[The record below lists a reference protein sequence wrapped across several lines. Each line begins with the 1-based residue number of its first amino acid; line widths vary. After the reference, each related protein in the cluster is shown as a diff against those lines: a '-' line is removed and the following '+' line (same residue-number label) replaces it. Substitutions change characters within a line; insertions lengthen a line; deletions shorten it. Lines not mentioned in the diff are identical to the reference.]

1 MTGRLETGDL
11 TCRLQTFETL
21 RGGQSYVLGMMS
33 NSSSLSLS
41 KTFPSD
47 VVICRIDH
55 PHLALILMGL
65 DLLRFEAL
73 DVEENNP

>member
-1 MTGRLETGDL
+1 
-11 TCRLQTFETL
+11 
-21 RGGQSYVLGMMS
+21 
-33 NSSSLSLS
+33 
-41 KTFPSD
+41 